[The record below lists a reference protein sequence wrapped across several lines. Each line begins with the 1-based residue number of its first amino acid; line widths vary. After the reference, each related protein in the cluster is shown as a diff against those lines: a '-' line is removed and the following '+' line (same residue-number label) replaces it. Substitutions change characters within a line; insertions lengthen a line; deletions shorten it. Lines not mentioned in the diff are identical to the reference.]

1 MKRFPYSRKR
11 IETCRHAY
19 VYGIKWYKKIKGVLY
34 MKIGIIVYS
43 NTGNTLGV
51 ANRMKEKLLA
61 EGHAVTLERV
71 IAANSNPSPTEQ
83 IKLTS
88 IPDVS
93 PYDVVIFGSPVQG
106 LSLAPVMK
114 TYMSQ
119 LPPLKGRKAGFFV
132 TQQFPFPWMGGNHA
146 IRQAQQICKGKGA
159 DLYAAG
165 DVNWSSKKR
174 EDLIR
179 SVITNTVSYVGK

>member
-1 MKRFPYSRKR
+1 
-11 IETCRHAY
+11 
-19 VYGIKWYKKIKGVLY
+19 

-51 ANRMKEKLLA
+51 ANRIKEKLLA
-61 EGHAVTLERV
+61 AGHPVTLERV
-71 IAANSNPSPTEQ
+71 SAANNNPSPAGE

-88 IPDVS
+88 IPDVN
-93 PYDVVIFGSPVQG
+93 PYDIVIFGSPVQAF
-106 LSLAPVMK
+106 SLAPIMK
-114 TYMSQ
+114 AYLSQ
-119 LPPLKGRKAGFFV
+119 LPSLNGKKAGFFV
-132 TQQFPFPWMGGNHA
+132 TQQLPFQWMGGNHA

-174 EDLIR
+174 EDKILD
-179 SVITNTVSYVGK
+179 VISNAVSYVGK